1 MQFSEIF
8 ACNAKR
14 AFRLDETLM
23 FANLLRCDVQPDDP
37 KIIVSPEAFGDL
49 QQPAHVDH
57 VNTKHHA
64 SLSEDSSY
72 HENRRF
78 V

>member
-1 MQFSEIF
+1 MQFSKII

-14 AFRLDETLM
+14 AFRLDETLI
-23 FANLLRCDVQPDDP
+23 FAKPIRCDAQPDDP
-37 KIIVSPEAFGDL
+37 QIIVSPEAVGDL
-49 QQPAHVDH
+49 QQSAHVDH
-57 VNTKHHA
+57 VNRKHHA
-64 SLSEDSSY
+64 SSSEDSSY